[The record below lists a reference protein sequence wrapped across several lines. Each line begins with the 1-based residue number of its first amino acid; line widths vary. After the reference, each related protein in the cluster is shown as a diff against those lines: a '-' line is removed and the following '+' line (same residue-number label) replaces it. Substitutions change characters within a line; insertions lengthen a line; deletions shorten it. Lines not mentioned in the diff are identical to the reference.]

1 MSVRPSV
8 QGTERIFHRRGLS
21 LILAVILL
29 AALVP
34 ACRGKSESPPV
45 LISINGRAITLEQ
58 FRNEFE
64 KTLVADQTVSAEEKI
79 NMERSFLVQ
88 VIDRELVLA
97 EAERLGITVFGA
109 EVEQTLQ
116 DYRRDYPGDEF
127 EQMLQEQGLTLERW
141 RQELEQGLLM
151 EKAVRQVAYADITVL
166 DAEVEDYYRGRRDE
180 FDRPAQVRA
189 RQIVVASQEEG
200 QQLLGRLRQ
209 GESFIEVAQ
218 KHSLSADSENGGDL
232 GFFARGQMPAEFDAA
247 VFTLPVGRISDL
259 VHSEYGFHIF
269 KVEERRAGMRLTLAD
284 VREEVREAVR
294 SLKEEQAYQEWL
306 QDLRSRATIEI
317 NWALL

>member
-1 MSVRPSV
+1 MFGRPA
-8 QGTERIFHRRGLS
+8 IGLLLTVMVLGS
-21 LILAVILL
+21 LM
-29 AALVP
+29 P
-34 ACRGKSESPPV
+34 ACRSKNEPPAV
-45 LISINGRAITLEQ
+45 LISIDGRAVTLEQ
-58 FRNEFE
+58 FRIDFE
-64 KTLVADQTVSAEEKI
+64 KTLVADQAVSVEEKI
-79 NMERSFLVQ
+79 NMQRSFLVQ

-97 EAERLGITVFGA
+97 QAERLGISIPGA
-109 EVEQTLQ
+109 DVDQALQ
-116 DYRRDYPGDEF
+116 EYRRDYPGNEF
-127 EQMLQEQGLTLERW
+127 EQMLQEQGLTLEQW
-141 RQELEQGLLM
+141 RRELEQGLLM
-151 EKAVRQVAYADITVL
+151 EKVVRQVAYAGISVT

-209 GESFIEVAQ
+209 GESFVEVAQ
-218 KHSLSADSENGGDL
+218 KHSLSADSEQGGDL

-259 VHSEYGFHIF
+259 VQSEYGFHIF
-269 KVEERRAGMRLTLAD
+269 QVEERRAGMRLTLAE

-306 QDLRSRATIEI
+306 QELRSRATIEI